1 MLGQLLHGSVGE
13 ETYLNV
19 FHTMFISC
27 SRKKEAVY
35 GPFRVQQITASMVT
49 ARHITADLPF

>member
-1 MLGQLLHGSVGE
+1 
-13 ETYLNV
+13 
-19 FHTMFISC
+19 MFISC
-27 SRKKEAVY
+27 SKKKKKKKKKEAVY